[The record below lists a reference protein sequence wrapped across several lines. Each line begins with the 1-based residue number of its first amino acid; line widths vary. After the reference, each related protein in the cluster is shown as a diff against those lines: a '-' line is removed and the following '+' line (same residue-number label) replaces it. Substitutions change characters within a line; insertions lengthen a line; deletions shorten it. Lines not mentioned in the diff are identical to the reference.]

1 MFHTHLLRDGKIYSE
16 LQTIKLNL
24 IRKEKKTKKPSTDPA
39 IQMEHHWFY
48 ITKDET
54 LQPL

>member
-24 IRKEKKTKKPSTDPA
+24 IRKEKKNPSTDPA
-39 IQMEHHWFY
+39 IQMEHQYWFY